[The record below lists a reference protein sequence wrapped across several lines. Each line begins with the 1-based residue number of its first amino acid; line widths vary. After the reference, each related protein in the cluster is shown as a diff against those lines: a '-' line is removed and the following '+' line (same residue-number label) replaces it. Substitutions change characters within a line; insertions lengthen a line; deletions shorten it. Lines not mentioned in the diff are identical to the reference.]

1 MAKKP
6 ELQATARNREELERV
21 LKAGADAVVIG
32 DDRFASCLP
41 GSWDI
46 SAIRWAVQTAHG
58 QQARLYVAVNGL
70 FGNSDAELL
79 PDYLRE
85 VAATEADAVL
95 FNDPAVVAAMRELGL
110 SLPLHWDGE
119 MLATNFE
126 TANYWGRRGATRVLL
141 SRELN
146 MEEALEFKRS
156 CHLEVQ
162 VQVHGIT
169 RIYQSKR
176 PLLSHYREHQGKAL
190 PGEALGRDEGLY
202 LVEYERENER
212 FPVYEDASG
221 THIMSSEDL
230 CMLEDLNEL
239 MDGGF
244 DSFKVE
250 GLLKSMAYNEAVV
263 GFYRQAIDAYAADPA
278 DWFKQ
283 EWLDTIK
290 ALQADGRP
298 LSFGFYYKEQVY

>member
-6 ELQATARNREELERV
+6 ELQATARNREELLRV
-21 LKAGADAVVIG
+21 LQAGADAVVIG
-32 DDRFASCLP
+32 DDRFATCLP
-41 GSWDI
+41 GSWDMSDI
-46 SAIRWAVQTAHG
+46 HWAVQTAHEHEG
-58 QQARLYVAVNGL
+58 KLYVAVDGL
-70 FGNSDAELL
+70 FGNSDADGL
-79 PDYLRE
+79 PDYLRQVE
-85 VAATEADAVL
+85 AAYADAVL
-95 FNDPAVVAAMRELGL
+95 FNDPAVVATLRELGV
-110 SLPLHWDGE
+110 SIPLHWNGE
-119 MLATNFE
+119 MLATNYE

-146 MEEALEFKRS
+146 MEEAMEFKRS
-156 CHLEVQ
+156 CDLEVQ
-162 VQVHGIT
+162 VLVHGIT

-176 PLLSHYREHQGKAL
+176 SLLSHYREHQGKAE

-221 THIMSSEDL
+221 THILSSEDL

-250 GLLKSMAYNEAVV
+250 GLLKSIAYNEAVI
-263 GFYRQAIDAYAADPA
+263 GFYRQAIDAYAADPG
-278 DWFKQ
+278 DWFKP
-283 EWLDTIK
+283 EWLDAIK
-290 ALQADGRP
+290 AMQPDSRP